1 MRPPPEVS
9 VSEMQHSLL
18 ARLLAIT
25 DEQAVALNADD
36 IALFERLSE
45 HRSAAVQEAAAY
57 LPPQRAWD
65 PALAEQVESLRSRS
79 EQLQREIRLRMADV
93 RRALVELSRR
103 GHVTQYLE
111 REGSQPTASWRG

>member
-1 MRPPPEVS
+1 MGPKPEAS
-9 VSEMQHSLL
+9 VSDMQRSLL
-18 ARLLAIT
+18 VRLLSIT
-25 DEQAVALNADD
+25 DDQAAALKVDD
-36 IALFERLSE
+36 IPLFERLSE
-45 HRSAAVQEAAAY
+45 LRSAAVQEAAAY

-65 PALAEQVESLRSRS
+65 PALTEQVESLRGRS

>member
-1 MRPPPEVS
+1 MPPPPEVS
-9 VSEMQHSLL
+9 VSEMQRSLL
-18 ARLLAIT
+18 DRLLAIT
-25 DEQAVALNADD
+25 DEQAAALKADD
-36 IALFERLSE
+36 IPLFERLSE

-65 PALAEQVESLRSRS
+65 PALVELVESLRGRS

-111 REGSQPTASWRG
+111 REGSKPTASWRG

>member
-1 MRPPPEVS
+1 MRPQPDVS
-9 VSEMQHSLL
+9 VSEMQRSLL
-18 ARLLAIT
+18 IRLLSIT
-25 DEQAVALNADD
+25 DDQAEALKNDD
-36 IALFERLSE
+36 IPLFERLSE

-65 PALAEQVESLRSRS
+65 PALAEQVECLRGRS

-111 REGSQPTASWRG
+111 REGSQPSVSWRG